1 VIPTL
6 YLTFRKKAPSIKRTN
21 MKKTHLS
28 LVTLAAIVLI
38 ARGLFLFAD
47 STGIATVKE
56 LPTTHSPVLSPTYP
70 KGLSF
75 AGEVVPVGDVD
86 VAERLDRE
94 LLVNTYWHSNTVL
107 SLKRANRY
115 FPLMEAIL
123 KKNGVPEDFKYLA
136 LIESGLTNVVS
147 PAGATGFWQIM
158 KATGI
163 QYGLEISSEIDE
175 RYHLERSTE
184 VACQYLKEAYTK
196 FGSWTAAAASYNMG
210 MGGLQKQMN
219 RQNANDYY
227 DLLLNAE
234 TSRYVFRILAVK
246 VIFENPRAY
255 GFFLDEKE
263 LYTTVPEREVAIS
276 LPTEDLAEF
285 AAAQGISYKALKIHN
300 PWLRQSY
307 LKTGRQS
314 SYNVKIPDARFYGS
328 NKGNRNSVKPN
339 FKDDSNN
346 SEYEDVGD

>member
-1 VIPTL
+1 M
-6 YLTFRKKAPSIKRTN
+6 KKA
-21 MKKTHLS
+21 HLS
-28 LVTLAAIVLI
+28 VIMLAAVVVI
-38 ARGLFLFAD
+38 ARGLLLFAD
-47 STGIATVKE
+47 GTGITSEKE

-115 FPLMEAIL
+115 FPMMEAIL

-184 VACQYLKEAYTK
+184 VACLYLKEAYTK

-246 VIFENPRAY
+246 VIFENPTAY
-255 GFFLDEKE
+255 GFFLDEKD
-263 LYTTVPEREVAIS
+263 LYTKVPESEVDLS
-276 LPTEDLAEF
+276 LPAEDLAEF
-285 AAAQGISYKALKIHN
+285 ASAHGISYKALKIHN

-307 LKTGRQS
+307 LKTGKQR
-314 SYNVKIPDARFYGS
+314 SYRVKIPDARFYGS
-328 NKGNRNSVKPN
+328 NNGPSQKVLPN
-339 FKDDSNN
+339 FIDDSNN